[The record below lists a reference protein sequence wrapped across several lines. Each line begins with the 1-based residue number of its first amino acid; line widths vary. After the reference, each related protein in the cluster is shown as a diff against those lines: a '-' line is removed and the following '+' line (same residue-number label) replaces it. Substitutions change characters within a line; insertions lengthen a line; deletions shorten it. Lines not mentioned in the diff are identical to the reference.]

1 MLSRTPSAR
10 SKAIV
15 ALWLGLAALA
25 AAVAPPAWA
34 QSQWVIGVSGGMTKP
49 TGGWF
54 SGEWASGP
62 TVLLTVAQQN
72 GGKVELGGEFGFTKF
87 EPSGD
92 SVHVPG
98 ITPGDIKW
106 EQWRLRF
113 RARRFFAGPDS
124 KIAPFA
130 MAGAGV
136 YPLTVLTEDSTGVFK
151 VTPTGKGL
159 SIGGGVDYRA
169 GESVHF
175 GIEAQYHYVWV
186 DQVEVGYKAAPFTD
200 ILFAIRWLPGTGPE

>member
-1 MLSRTPSAR
+1 MLSRTLSVR
-10 SKAIV
+10 IV

-25 AAVAPPAWA
+25 AWSPAWA
-34 QSQWVIGVSGGMTKP
+34 QSQWIIGISGGMTKP

-54 SGEWASGP
+54 SSEWNKGP
-62 TVLLTVAQQN
+62 TILLTVAQQTSA
-72 GGKVELGGEFGFTKF
+72 KVELGGEFGFTKF

-98 ITPGDIKW
+98 ITPGDIRW

-124 KIAPFA
+124 KVAPFA
-130 MAGAGV
+130 MVGAGV
-136 YPLTVLTEDSTGVFK
+136 YPLTILTEDSTGVYK
-151 VTPTGKGL
+151 ITPTSRGV

-169 GESVHF
+169 GEAVHF

-186 DQVEVGYKAAPFTD
+186 DQAIVGYKAAPFTD
-200 ILFAIRWLPGTGPE
+200 VLFAIRWLPGGPE